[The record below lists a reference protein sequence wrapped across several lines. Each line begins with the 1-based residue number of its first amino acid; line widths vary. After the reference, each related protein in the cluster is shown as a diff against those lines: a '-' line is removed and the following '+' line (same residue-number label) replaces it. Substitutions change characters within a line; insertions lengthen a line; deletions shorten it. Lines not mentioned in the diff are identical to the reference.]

1 MISKRPL
8 WHAAL
13 SSAASLPLLLSACA
27 GHGTPFVTPADSPA
41 ASSVNRGHVRTH
53 GSQSGPIQHVVVI
66 IQENRSL
73 DNLFQAYPGANT
85 QSFGFNS
92 KGQQLALTQTSIAT
106 GWDILHRFTQATAAI
121 DYKKGEAM
129 DGFDLET
136 CIGGKK
142 CPTAYDPAYTFV
154 QQSDTL
160 KYWQM
165 AQSYVLAD
173 NFYASDLDSSF
184 EGHQYLIAGQA
195 ETTWGIPTK
204 GGLWGCDGGPTDTVD
219 LLNTST
225 KPATTTTKKM
235 QVCFDP
241 PVTQSLDETI
251 GDELDAAALPW
262 RYYAPAIHTNP
273 GYIWSA
279 YDAIN
284 HIRNGADWTNGDIVN
299 PPKKFITDV
308 AAGKLAAVTY
318 ITPELAN
325 SDHPGN
331 GSKTGPAWVASL
343 VDAVG
348 KSKFWNS
355 TVIFITWDD
364 WGGFYDHAPPPLLDY
379 DGLGIRVPLVAI
391 SPYAL
396 APQGSTYQ
404 VAHTQYEFGS
414 ILKFIETTFGLPA
427 LAASDSRANNFG
439 SDVFNFNQAPRAFK
453 PFASKQDAQFFLR
466 QAPSGLPPD
475 TD

>member
-1 MISKRPL
+1 MISKRSL
-8 WHAAL
+8 LHAAL
-13 SSAASLPLLLSACA
+13 SIAAALPLLLSAC
-27 GHGTPFVTPADSPA
+27 GGRGTSFVTPADSRA
-41 ASSVNRGHVRTH
+41 DSSTSVAHARAH
-53 GSQSGPIQHVVVI
+53 GRSTSPIQHIVVI

-73 DNLFQAYPGANT
+73 DNMFQTYPGANT
-85 QSFGFNS
+85 QSFGYNHN
-92 KGQQLALTQTSIAT
+92 GQEVPLTKTSLAT

-121 DYKKGEAM
+121 DYAKGEAM

-142 CPTAYDPAYTFV
+142 CPTTYPPAYTYV
-154 QQSDTL
+154 QQPDVQ
-160 KYWQM
+160 KYWNM
-165 AQSYVLAD
+165 AQQYVLAD

-204 GGLWGCDGGPTDTVD
+204 AAIWGCDGGTKDTVE
-219 LLNTST
+219 LLDTST
-225 KPATTTTKKM
+225 KPATTTTTKM
-235 QVCFDP
+235 QTCFDP
-241 PVTQSLDETI
+241 PVTQTIDETI
-251 GDELDAAALPW
+251 GDELDTAGVSW

-284 HIRNGADWTNGDIVN
+284 HIRNGADWTNDIVN
-299 PPKKFITDV
+299 PPKQFITDV
-308 AAGKLAAVTY
+308 AAGKLAGVTY

-331 GSKTGPAWVASL
+331 GSKLGPKWVASL
-343 VDAVG
+343 VDAIG
-348 KSKFWNS
+348 KSQYWDS
-355 TVIFITWDD
+355 TAIFITWDD

-379 DGLGIRVPLVAI
+379 DGLGIRVPLIAI

-414 ILKFIETTFGLPA
+414 ILKFIEGTFGLPA
-427 LAASDSRANNFG
+427 LAASDARANNFA
-439 SDVFNFNQAPRAFK
+439 SDVFNFSQAPRSFK
-453 PFASKQDAQFFLR
+453 SFASKRDDAFFLR
-466 QAPSGLPPD
+466 QAPGGLPPD